1 VFLNILLLFVFC
13 TPISDKHVWLYWQ
26 KVADELN
33 RSLESSIS
41 VWTDG
46 EGSIRR
52 LVEVEFLANNEFIL
66 SNRIELRMVR
76 MF

>member
-1 VFLNILLLFVFC
+1 M
-13 TPISDKHVWLYWQ
+13 
-26 KVADELN
+26 ADELN